1 MTEMSNLF
9 YPLEAKKAEIL
20 GENSEHCCI
29 SSISTGFQWTC
40 SEVKM
45 FPLFTFDWLLM
56 EYCYTARC
64 IGPSVVQE
72 PIKSLE
78 GVSTWWSWQFNKR
91 RNTDMKCS
99 FRHFASFLK
108 GRQVTKDSCGLADG
122 CVGKKT
128 NTFGKLSIC
137 EPQQIL
143 HSHTKSVSHPPSS
156 SASCRTTT

>member
-1 MTEMSNLF
+1 MLLNYISIAVCWKVLIVHNLKKQ
-9 YPLEAKKAEIL
+9 LSDWDVKLTLSLRSKKAEIL

-108 GRQVTKDSCGLADG
+108 GLQVTKDSCGLADG

-128 NTFGKLSIC
+128 QHIW
-137 EPQQIL
+137 
-143 HSHTKSVSHPPSS
+143 
-156 SASCRTTT
+156 